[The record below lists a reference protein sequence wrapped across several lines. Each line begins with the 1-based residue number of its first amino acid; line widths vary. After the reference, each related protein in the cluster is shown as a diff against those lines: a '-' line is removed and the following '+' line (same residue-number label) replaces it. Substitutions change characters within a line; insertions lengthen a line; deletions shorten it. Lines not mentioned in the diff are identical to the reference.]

1 MPDLLVEIG
10 SEEIPDWMIEPALA
24 DWQEKFQA
32 AFGAFGGAAIEMDAT
47 PRRLV
52 LRARGLES
60 QAPDTENVVLGP
72 YLSAGAKAAEG
83 FARKW
88 NTSVEAL
95 QKTADAKGE
104 RYVFHQLTKGQTAR
118 AAL

>member
-10 SEEIPDWMIEPALA
+10 TEEIPDWMIEPALA
-24 DWQEKFQA
+24 DWKSKFEA
-32 AFGAFGGAAIEMDAT
+32 AFGSFGGSAIQMDAT

-52 LRARGLES
+52 LRARDL
-60 QAPDTENVVLGP
+60 QAQAADTENVVLGP

-88 NTSVEAL
+88 NTSLDAL
-95 QKTADAKGE
+95 QKTADARVSAMCFISSQKG
-104 RYVFHQLTKGQTAR
+104 RL
-118 AAL
+118 